1 MEMKIRDFIIATIN
15 KIRPESEM
23 RIEAQYED
31 ETPIINTEETTD
43 SMIDLNYEP
52 TFELKYDELNCD
64 EQQCDELQ
72 YEELKCEEPE
82 IIATDLEDEH
92 EGCSKVEQKKCICQ
106 SCGNIYYYSDEEK
119 SQIANIF
126 IGKLYTSRKMNDF
139 RQCPRCGS
147 VATMYKNVRFW
158 IDNKGNC
165 VDVEEGAF
173 NEPTLPNTF
182 QNIRHDYGHCN
193 P

>member
-1 MEMKIRDFIIATIN
+1 MEMKIRDFITAIFN
-15 KIRPESEM
+15 KIRPESEI
-23 RIEAQYED
+23 RIEAQYDE
-31 ETPIINTEETTD
+31 ETPIKNTEETAD
-43 SMIDLNYEP
+43 SMIDINYEP
-52 TFELKYDELNCD
+52 TFELK
-64 EQQCDELQ
+64 CDELKRD
-72 YEELKCEEPE
+72 ELKCNELQCEEPE

-106 SCGNIYYYSDEEK
+106 SCGNIYYYSDEEI

-126 IGKLYTSRKMNDF
+126 IGKLYTSSKMNDF
-139 RQCPRCGS
+139 RQCPRCNS
-147 VATMYKNVRFW
+147 SATMYKNVRFW

-165 VDVEEGAF
+165 VDVEEEAF
-173 NEPTLPNTF
+173 NEPIVPDTF

>member
-1 MEMKIRDFIIATIN
+1 MEMKIRDFIIAAIN

-23 RIEAQYED
+23 RIEAQYE
-31 ETPIINTEETTD
+31 EEKPIINTEETTD

-52 TFELKYDELNCD
+52 TFELK
-64 EQQCDELQ
+64 CDELKS
-72 YEELKCEEPE
+72 EESEVL
-82 IIATDLEDEH
+82 ATDLEDEH
-92 EGCSKVEQKKCICQ
+92 EGCSRVEQKKCICE
-106 SCGNIYYYSDEEK
+106 SCGNIYYYSDEEI

-126 IGKLYTSRKMNDF
+126 IGKLYTSRKMDDF

-147 VATMYKNVRFW
+147 YATMYKNVCFW
-158 IDNKGNC
+158 IDNRGNC
-165 VDVEEGAF
+165 VDVEEEAF
-173 NEPTLPNTF
+173 IKSAAQDTF